1 MLREHLGKLAVELCY
16 GCHSWSWSDLH
27 YPVELFWLKNLYG
40 AFYLGLHIHCFL
52 LISQFA

>member
-16 GCHSWSWSDLH
+16 GCHSWSDLH